1 MNSTAGE
8 TLLLPSTLKTE
19 TASLPRKP
27 YNTCMN
33 AHIIWVPCPT
43 LDPVLDCYGIE
54 TGGGERQYKL
64 T

>member
-8 TLLLPSTLKTE
+8 TLFLPSTLKTE
-19 TASLPRKP
+19 TASLPGKP
-27 YNTCMN
+27 YNTHMN

-43 LDPVLDCYGIE
+43 LDPALDLYVIE
-54 TGGGERQYKL
+54 MGGREGQHEL